1 MSVTPYFDGPQ
12 DDGLDNIWP
21 DLDHPETD
29 DEQRIRL
36 RDLFGEEG
44 NDGRKERR

>member
-1 MSVTPYFDGPQ
+1 MFTPYADGPQ
-12 DDGLDNIWP
+12 DDWVSDLRP

-36 RDLFGEEG
+36 RDLTGEG
-44 NDGRKERR
+44 GDRGSAER